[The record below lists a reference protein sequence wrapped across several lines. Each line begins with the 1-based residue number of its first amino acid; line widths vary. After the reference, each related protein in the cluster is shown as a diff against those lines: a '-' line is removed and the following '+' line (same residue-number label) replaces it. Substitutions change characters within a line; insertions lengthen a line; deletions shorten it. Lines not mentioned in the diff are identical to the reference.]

1 MAIPSVS
8 VPASSGTVSVDKDK
22 SALKK
27 LSKKRR
33 AKLLEADSS
42 PKNDTSDAAKTKK
55 KKKIKSDKSPP
66 VSEDGPATEA
76 PTSVN
81 STVTSP
87 AEVQPAEFRASHAIK
102 VTGVNPIPDPWM
114 TFKQAPFSEMLKK
127 PLIAAGFTAPTV
139 TQSQSW
145 PLVCTGVDL
154 ISIAKTGSGKTGV

>member
-1 MAIPSVS
+1 M
-8 VPASSGTVSVDKDK
+8 PASSGTVSVDKDK

-66 VSEDGPATEA
+66 VSEDGPATE